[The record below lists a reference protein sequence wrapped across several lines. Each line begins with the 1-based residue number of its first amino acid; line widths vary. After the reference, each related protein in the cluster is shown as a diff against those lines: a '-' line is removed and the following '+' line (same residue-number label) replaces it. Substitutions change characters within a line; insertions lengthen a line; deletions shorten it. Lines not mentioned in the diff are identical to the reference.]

1 MPGLATAE
9 LPGVL
14 SWGRLETRQSVD
26 DSDAPP
32 IPQHIGQTATPALL
46 GCLWGTE
53 HPPSQAG
60 KAERGL
66 LSYVMLCYAVL
77 REATLLLSLWEGDL
91 APWELKK
98 SLETFLP
105 FHSS

>member
-14 SWGRLETRQSVD
+14 SWGGLETGQSVD
-26 DSDAPP
+26 DSDALPT
-32 IPQHIGQTATPALL
+32 PQHTGQSATPALL

-66 LSYVMLCYAVL
+66 LCYVMLCYARLCYAVL
-77 REATLLLSLWEGDL
+77 REATLLSLWEGDL
-91 APWELKK
+91 AP
-98 SLETFLP
+98 
-105 FHSS
+105 

>member
-14 SWGRLETRQSVD
+14 SWRGMETGQSVD

-32 IPQHIGQTATPALL
+32 TPQHTGQTATPALL
-46 GCLWGTE
+46 GCLWGIE

-66 LSYVMLCYAVL
+66 LCYVMLC
-77 REATLLLSLWEGDL
+77 
-91 APWELKK
+91 
-98 SLETFLP
+98 
-105 FHSS
+105 